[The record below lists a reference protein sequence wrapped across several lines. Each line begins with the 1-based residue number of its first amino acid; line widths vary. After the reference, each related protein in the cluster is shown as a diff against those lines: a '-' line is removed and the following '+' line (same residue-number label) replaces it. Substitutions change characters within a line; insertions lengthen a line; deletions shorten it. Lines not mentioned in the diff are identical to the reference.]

1 MRGKTPFCLQYS
13 DVNKWP
19 QRNVQAMIYPIQAS
33 PLPILPSR
41 KMSQFPVKDRPDF
54 FTGFRVLIQLAL
66 VLAKYLKA

>member
-1 MRGKTPFCLQYS
+1 
-13 DVNKWP
+13 
-19 QRNVQAMIYPIQAS
+19 MIYPIQAS